1 MADVPYQQ
9 EALVA
14 QLQAER
20 ENATALG
27 LTTRVDAVDKQLAE
41 LGVKAA
47 GQKRKAAAA
56 DDDDEDKAKHTAP
69 HGRSAKAKE
78 TAKDD

>member
-27 LTTRVDAVDKQLAE
+27 LTDRVKAADKQLAE

-47 GQKRKAAAA
+47 GQKRKAAA
-56 DDDDEDKAKHTAP
+56 DDEDDEETAKKTHP
-69 HGRSAKAKE
+69 HGRSAKPKE
-78 TAKDD
+78 TAE